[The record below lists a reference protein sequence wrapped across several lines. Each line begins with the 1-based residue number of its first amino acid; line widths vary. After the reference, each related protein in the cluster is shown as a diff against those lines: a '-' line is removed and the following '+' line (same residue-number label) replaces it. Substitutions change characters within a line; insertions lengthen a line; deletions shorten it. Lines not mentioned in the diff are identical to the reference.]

1 VILVRTRSVFGLLLA
16 NAVDE
21 LHTGT
26 YQRQEAGAI
35 EAPPALLGHVEQL
48 ERHQQA
54 LGPGARAPGRPFPQ
68 PHGGKRRL
76 DDIGGAQLLPVLGG
90 KVEEGNQALPIGQ
103 RRVDRLGLL
112 GLWSCPGFVDGGG
125 VERVKEVRDAAN
137 TSTIRTGVPAAHI
150 ELARAGRPI
159 QQLARELE
167 PSANANLRA

>member
-1 VILVRTRSVFGLLLA
+1 MIRRLRLVDPFRTRSVFGLLRA

-54 LGPGARAPGRPFPQ
+54 LGPGARTPGRPFPQ

-90 KVEEGNQALPIGQ
+90 KSKKVI
-103 RRVDRLGLL
+103 RR
-112 GLWSCPGFVDGGG
+112 S
-125 VERVKEVRDAAN
+125 
-137 TSTIRTGVPAAHI
+137 
-150 ELARAGRPI
+150 
-159 QQLARELE
+159 QLATSESTALGCL
-167 PSANANLRA
+167 A